1 MSEIS
6 ETTFGHIVKKV
17 VEATHP
23 PTVADS
29 NGKNIMSRRE
39 AGLLIILI
47 TSAGGGGTYLVADAK
62 IAKAQGIQEQ
72 KVITMKEDIS
82 ELKTKKA
89 DEALVNARFNDVQ
102 NQLNTIEAQGVENKQ
117 ELKDI
122 KEQTAD
128 TYTSVQVLLERI
140 PAR

>member
-1 MSEIS
+1 
-6 ETTFGHIVKKV
+6 
-17 VEATHP
+17 
-23 PTVADS
+23 
-29 NGKNIMSRRE
+29 MSRRE
-39 AGLLIILI
+39 AGLLVILL
-47 TSAGGGGTYLVADAK
+47 TSFGGGGTYLAVDANL
-62 IAKAQGIQEQ
+62 AKAQGIQEQ

-82 ELKTKKA
+82 ELKTEKA

-122 KEQTAD
+122 KEQTSETHTA
-128 TYTSVQVLLERI
+128 VQVLLERI